1 MPGRGNAGGHRMGHG
16 GNEGGEHR
24 MPDRG
29 QSEDNDELIRH
40 QDGGHGRS
48 ASSPGHLK
56 KAAGAQ
62 SARDYAPGHANS
74 GPGEPDPVSGH
85 PTGPGD
91 PHLERDLAELRRG

>member
-1 MPGRGNAGGHRMGHG
+1 MGHG
-16 GNEGGEHR
+16 GGQGGEHG

-29 QSEDNDELIRH
+29 PGGPAGDPGEHDDELIRH
-40 QDGGHGRS
+40 QDGGHGKS

-62 SARDYAPGHANS
+62 SARDYAPGRQDSSA
-74 GPGEPDPVSGH
+74 PGQDPTTGH